1 MILNVKDIPKELEKL
16 DELQKDKNK
25 IKNMFSRIKI
35 DTLNVFV
42 SINPIKIKLI
52 IPVDMYDND
61 KKVLGIHP
69 FGSQQKEVLNI
80 KNKKDKLL
88 YHLMDAGG
96 YSNIPQDSESIEV
109 IDMNYNDVK
118 YLFRKEKIYKDL
130 LNRYDDVVNRKG
142 IIKVLIH
149 NISDTVLYIKNSLM
163 NNLFPHSYL
172 DKEGKSIYLF
182 NNTDMNDRFRISYR
196 TSGKSLFP
204 TYEGE
209 GQLYTNLYP
218 GRFGNNSININNVKE
233 ISSKGQKN
241 VKLLIKS
248 MKKSHKTEK
257 KSHKTEKRSHKT
269 EKNINKRTIK

>member
-61 KKVLGIHP
+61 KKVLGIYP

-88 YHLMDAGG
+88 YHLMDVGG
-96 YSNIPQDSESIEV
+96 YSNIPQESESIKV
-109 IDMNYNDVK
+109 LDINYKDVK
-118 YLFRKEKIYKDL
+118 KLFRKEKIYKDL
-130 LNRYDDVVNRKG
+130 LNRYDDVVNRTDV
-142 IIKVLIH
+142 IKVLIH
-149 NISDTVLYIKNSLM
+149 NISDTVLYIKNSM
-163 NNLFPHSYL
+163 MKNLFPQSYL

-182 NNTDMNDRFRISYR
+182 NNTDMNDRFRITYR

-204 TYEGE
+204 IHEGE
-209 GQLYTNLYP
+209 GPLYTNLYP

-233 ISSKGQKN
+233 ISSKGQKK
-241 VKLLIKS
+241 VKLLIKN
-248 MKKSHKTEK
+248 MKTQNKTKKKSHKTK
-257 KSHKTEKRSHKT
+257 K
-269 EKNINKRTIK
+269 KRTIKI

>member
-1 MILNVKDIPKELEKL
+1 MILNIKDIPKELEKV
-16 DELQKDKNK
+16 DELQKDENK

-69 FGSQQKEVLNI
+69 FGSQQKEVLKI

-88 YHLMDAGG
+88 YHLMDVGG
-96 YSNIPQDSESIEV
+96 YSNIPQESESIEV

-118 YLFRKEKIYKDL
+118 HLFKKEKIYKDL
-130 LNRYDDVVNRKG
+130 LNRYDDVVNSKG
-142 IIKVLIH
+142 VIKVLIH
-149 NISDTVLYIKNSLM
+149 NINDTVLYIKNSLM
-163 NNLFPHSYL
+163 ENLFPQSYL
-172 DKEGKSIYLF
+172 DKEGKYIYLF
-182 NNTDMNDRFRISYR
+182 DNIDMNDRFRISYR

-204 TYEGE
+204 THEGE
-209 GQLYTNLYP
+209 GKLYTNIYP

-233 ISSKGQKN
+233 ISSKGQKK
-241 VKLLIKS
+241 VKLLIKN
-248 MKKSHKTEK
+248 MKKPNKTKKKSHKTK
-257 KSHKTEKRSHKT
+257 K
-269 EKNINKRTIK
+269 KRTINLI